1 MRITR
6 DSIAKITR
14 KCFLIDSPNPNMFR
28 EVLVFKDV
36 KSGKVYCIPQMDW
49 IITSSNMLSPGLKLP
64 HCILLD
70 AHRSVRHGPDLAPGR
85 GGAMGRD
92 MGQIRTIN
100 DAGIDNAVPW
110 WRVQGAQSKWS
121 NIDTPALPPS
131 PTGQH
136 QGLRLS
142 LRRMVPRTLGDAS
155 LGASVHVS
163 CVKWAFWSLGQKTNI
178 FPNYLNATNQK
189 IVHSIQLKR

>member
-1 MRITR
+1 
-6 DSIAKITR
+6 
-14 KCFLIDSPNPNMFR
+14 
-28 EVLVFKDV
+28 
-36 KSGKVYCIPQMDW
+36 
-49 IITSSNMLSPGLKLP
+49 MLSPGLKLP
-64 HCILLD
+64 HFALLD
-70 AHRSVRHGPDLAPGR
+70 AHRSVRHGPDLALGR

-163 CVKWAFWSLGQKTNI
+163 CVK
-178 FPNYLNATNQK
+178 
-189 IVHSIQLKR
+189 

>member
-1 MRITR
+1 
-6 DSIAKITR
+6 
-14 KCFLIDSPNPNMFR
+14 
-28 EVLVFKDV
+28 
-36 KSGKVYCIPQMDW
+36 
-49 IITSSNMLSPGLKLP
+49 MLA
-64 HCILLD
+64 

-85 GGAMGRD
+85 GGALGRD

-142 LRRMVPRTLGDAS
+142 LRRMVPRTPGDAS

-163 CVKWAFWSLGQKTNI
+163 CVK
-178 FPNYLNATNQK
+178 
-189 IVHSIQLKR
+189 

>member
-1 MRITR
+1 
-6 DSIAKITR
+6 
-14 KCFLIDSPNPNMFR
+14 MFR
-28 EVLVFKDV
+28 EVLVPKEV
-36 KSGKVYCIPQMDW
+36 KQWKVYCIPQLNW
-49 IITSSNMLSPGLKLP
+49 IITSPNMLSLGLKLP
-64 HCILLD
+64 QSALLD

-100 DAGIDNAVPW
+100 DAGIDNAVLW
-110 WRVQGAQSKWS
+110 WGVQGAQSKWS

-142 LRRMVPRTLGDAS
+142 LRRMVPRTPGDAS

-163 CVKWAFWSLGQKTNI
+163 CVKWAFWTLGQRTNI
-178 FPNYLNATNQK
+178 FPNYLNATNQELA
-189 IVHSIQLKR
+189 HSIQLKQKTLIFHNASTVLLFLLLIPVYIL

>member
-1 MRITR
+1 MNNVQKNCT
-6 DSIAKITR
+6 
-14 KCFLIDSPNPNMFR
+14 FLIRWHPLLRRPNCY
-28 EVLVFKDV
+28 LLTL
-36 KSGKVYCIPQMDW
+36 I
-49 IITSSNMLSPGLKLP
+49 LP
-64 HCILLD
+64 HFALLD

-131 PTGQH
+131 ATGQH

-163 CVKWAFWSLGQKTNI
+163 CVK
-178 FPNYLNATNQK
+178 
-189 IVHSIQLKR
+189 